1 MATLKQ
7 LKTFIAVAE
16 YKKMSEAAKKLYISQ
31 PTVSQVISDLEAE
44 YEAQLFNR
52 FSKKL
57 EITPAGLLLLNN
69 AREIVSIHQK
79 LEQTMKN
86 INSLRPLR
94 IGATITIGNIL
105 MATLVERLLGQHPD
119 IDVTVF
125 VDNTKIIEQR
135 MLHNELD
142 IALVEGIITRQEIT
156 AKPVIED
163 CLCLI
168 CGKKHPFADKTA
180 ISLED
185 LRHQNFILREKGS
198 GTRAIFENFMLTHQ
212 IPYVTK
218 WECSSRC
225 AIVDAVRHNLGLSV
239 LSRQCVLEY
248 VEKGD
253 VVICPVKDISMK
265 RYFYLCRN
273 QCYSIT
279 SQMKDFSDTVM
290 AMSTECKTK
299 LFL

>member
-86 INSLRPLR
+86 INSQRPLR

-105 MATLVERLLGQHPD
+105 MATLVERLLDQHPD

-125 VDNTKIIEQR
+125 VD
-135 MLHNELD
+135 LS
-142 IALVEGIITRQEIT
+142 
-156 AKPVIED
+156 
-163 CLCLI
+163 LI
-168 CGKKHPFADKTA
+168 H
-180 ISLED
+180 I
-185 LRHQNFILREKGS
+185 
-198 GTRAIFENFMLTHQ
+198 
-212 IPYVTK
+212 
-218 WECSSRC
+218 
-225 AIVDAVRHNLGLSV
+225 
-239 LSRQCVLEY
+239 
-248 VEKGD
+248 
-253 VVICPVKDISMK
+253 
-265 RYFYLCRN
+265 
-273 QCYSIT
+273 
-279 SQMKDFSDTVM
+279 
-290 AMSTECKTK
+290 
-299 LFL
+299 